1 MRREAIPAE
10 DGLYEAL
17 LELSTEAIARFELQP
32 PMRVDLTRD
41 EQVEHIL
48 RHARIAECNEAYA
61 RLYDRSVHEMTGRT
75 VAEVIPEAERREVIG
90 WFVAAGYR
98 LAHVDL
104 AHTRADGSSR
114 WMTGNALGLVTDGR
128 LRGYWITLHDVT
140 ERKRMESERERR
152 DRILEAVA
160 FGAARML
167 EPGPWH
173 VHSEAVLARLGRAA
187 NAARAWVVETVED
200 PDGSPRML
208 FRFVWAARGLEVAL
222 DDPRVRGGVSMRRTG
237 LERIGAELRAG
248 RPVVIDVSKL
258 PEKERSFPERMGS
271 RAFAAVPIVAN
282 GASWG
287 FLGFGETRR
296 ERTWSASEVE
306 SLKAAAAVFGAA
318 IERERADEALLE
330 SKERF
335 KRLSAAAFE
344 GIAITEAG
352 TFVDAND
359 QMAKI
364 LGCEVA
370 DLVGQPV
377 EQFVVEEDRALVH
390 SHLLSGSEEPYQ
402 HRARRANGSVVPV
415 EIRARSMPH
424 DGRTVRVSAIRDVSE
439 RVEAEERQRRLEADL
454 RHAAEQW
461 RQTFDALDL
470 GIVLADPEGR
480 IVRLN
485 RRALELVTGAG
496 FKDAVGRRLEDIADH
511 EPWRSLLD
519 INWRVVAGGTS
530 VIGEARE
537 PSTARSYY
545 LLGSPWFRSGGQPPW
560 CVLTFRDVTEYT
572 NMQAQLRRARTLEA
586 MGSLVAGVAH
596 EVRNPLFSISATVD
610 AFENEFGQRPEFA
623 EYSMLLRSQVVR
635 LTQLMRDLL
644 DYGKPSLLRRA
655 PTRLGDVVRRAIR
668 SCTGLARERQ
678 VRVEEGVP
686 AEMPTLDV
694 EAARVEQAVENLLAN
709 AIQHAPIGS
718 VVRVRAS
725 FDDDAVE
732 PWARCTVEDEGPGV
746 ASEDRDRLF
755 EPFFSRRKGGTGL
768 GLPIVQRVAEAHGG
782 SVRVE
787 NRPEGGARFTLLLP
801 VTGTPDMGRSA
812 LG

>member
-1 MRREAIPAE
+1 MRPEPIPAG
-10 DGLYEAL
+10 DGLYRAL

-32 PMRVDLTRD
+32 PMSLDLAPGG
-41 EQVEHIL
+41 QVEHIL
-48 RHARIAECNEAYA
+48 RYARVAECNDAFA
-61 RLYDRSVHEMTGRT
+61 QLYDRSALEMTGRT
-75 VAEVIPEAERREVIG
+75 VADVIPEDERREVIG
-90 WFVAAGYR
+90 RFVASGYR
-98 LAHVDL
+98 LAHDEL
-104 AHTRADGSSR
+104 AHAGADGSTR
-114 WMTGNALGLVTDGR
+114 WMSANALGLVTGGR

-140 ERKRMESERERR
+140 EGKRMESERERR

-167 EPGPWH
+167 EPGPWSSH
-173 VHSEAVLARLGRAA
+173 ADAVLARLGRGAD
-187 NAARAWVVETVED
+187 AARAWVVECVED
-200 PDGSPRML
+200 GDGSARIQ
-208 FRFVWAARGLEVAL
+208 FRFVWGARGQEVAV
-222 DDPRVRGGVSMRRTG
+222 DDPRIRGGVSLRRTG
-237 LERIGAELRAG
+237 LERLLAELRSG
-248 RPVVIDVSKL
+248 RPIVADVSKL
-258 PEKERSFPERMGS
+258 PEGERSFPARMGS
-271 RAFAAVPIVAN
+271 KAFAAVPIFAN
-282 GASWG
+282 GTFWG

-296 ERTWSASEVE
+296 ERTWSASEIE

-318 IERERADEALLE
+318 IERERADEALVE

-370 DLVGQPV
+370 DLVDQSV
-377 EQFVVEEDRALVH
+377 EQFVVEEDRALVR
-390 SHLLSGSEEPYQ
+390 SHLQSHSEEPYQ
-402 HRARRANGSVVPV
+402 HRALRANGSVVPV
-415 EIRARSMPH
+415 EIRARSMPY

-439 RVEAEERQRRLEADL
+439 RVEAEERQRRLETDL

-485 RRALELVTGAG
+485 RCALELVTGSG
-496 FKDAVGRRLEDIADH
+496 FKDVVGRPLEDIADR

-519 INWRVVAGGTS
+519 INWRVASGRTS

-572 NMQAQLRRARTLEA
+572 TMQAQLRRARTLEA

-596 EVRNPLFSISATVD
+596 EVRNPLFSISASVD

-644 DYGKPSLLRRA
+644 DYGKPSQLRRA

-668 SCTGLARERQ
+668 SCAGLARERQ

-709 AIQHAPIGS
+709 AIQHAPAGS
-718 VVRVRAS
+718 VVRVGIS
-725 FDDDAVE
+725 LDGDAGA
-732 PWARCTVEDEGPGV
+732 PRARCTVEDEGPGV
-746 ASEDRDRLF
+746 AAEDRERLF

-782 SVRVE
+782 MVCVE

-801 VTGTPDMGRSA
+801 LAEAAEMRRTVRA
-812 LG
+812 